1 MTNSQEVFYL
11 HLQGEQ
17 RGPYTIK
24 HIDHLLNSGLI
35 SEDSLFWREGLDQ
48 WLPVTQLVTLRRR
61 RKPWELPAVTLAV
74 LLLFGLLTYIFGPIT
89 LDGWREIYQHD
100 FTAEA
105 AYWRARDVVRTQC
118 VPKGGLVI
126 FQAFSSAEV
135 QLNNS
140 NGGQVVVHGTLTEA
154 GGASRSTAWKVI
166 LKYDPPKREWSG
178 LQVNELPPPQK

>member
-1 MTNSQEVFYL
+1 VTNSQEVFYL

-61 RKPWELPAVTLAV
+61 RKPWELPAVAIV
-74 LLLFGLLTYIFGPIT
+74 VALLFGLLTFIFGPIT

-105 AYWRARDVVRTQC
+105 AYWRARDMVRTQC

-126 FQAFSSAEV
+126 FKDLSEAEV
-135 QLNNS
+135 ELNEARIGS
-140 NGGQVVVHGTLTEA
+140 VVVQGTLTEA
-154 GGASRSTAWKVI
+154 GGGARSTAWKVR
-166 LKYDPPKREWSG
+166 LKYDTTVREWIG
-178 LQVNELPPPQK
+178 LQVAEVSPPQK